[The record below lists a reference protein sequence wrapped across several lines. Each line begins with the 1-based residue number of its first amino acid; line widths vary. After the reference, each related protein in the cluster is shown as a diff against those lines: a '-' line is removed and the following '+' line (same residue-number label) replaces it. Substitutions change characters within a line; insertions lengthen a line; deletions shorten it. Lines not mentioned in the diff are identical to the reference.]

1 MRDSSISTLLSLKR
15 TPRAARGEREL
26 ALITIDQITVATL
39 GILALLLNLQAFL
52 SNNPT
57 SPWKFVFA
65 LLSVSC
71 WLQGTWHVRS
81 SGSQYAFVPLLLVFL
96 ITPLA
101 SEPWVIHSWT
111 SYGLIIVTTAVYFS
125 AFPSRFLSFASLL
138 VCLVL
143 QAASV
148 ELNFRGITDTSDLSY
163 SGTYFST
170 SWVLLVGVMLF
181 IIRRQYLNYCDE
193 IDLELVQLEEQARA
207 RSRNIRLLN
216 SQDFQNLK
224 MHGTVLNTLLV
235 VQSNLENQ
243 VNNDQALALLSKELD
258 DLGNSELSLRSL
270 LQERIV
276 IEFQRNALRNTEV
289 KLNEFSLPTFD
300 SSIEL
305 QLLEVCREML
315 VNFNRHTPATKV
327 EITGTDLHDGNCQ
340 LVFSENSPEVM
351 KDKWDHAELISAM
364 KSKTMDR
371 LIRGINGDWKL
382 ELKGNQLVHTVTFAN
397 TPFAEDP
404 AVEIKKLRGASF
416 DLIRGSFPLISI
428 LYGLIILPAVFY
440 WNHFTLTNFV
450 LFGSIIAAGIAFK
463 LNAQNRLRVPLA
475 LIASILGLLV
485 LPLAERHIKMCA
497 DLKTMPWI
505 FNGLLAPILLISVLT
520 NKAYLK
526 WMPLLIFTLEAVLS
540 TKIFPE
546 SCHQILQGSTPGLFL
561 IGTSALL
568 IGSARN
574 RAKNR
579 DDLASLGAR
588 NQDIAFDLL
597 DVQLADTREKL
608 LKSLGE
614 LSLQLT
620 SGQKAREDSL
630 HIVTLEVQKI
640 RAFLLCSEY
649 FELDAM
655 RYLNKS
661 ITERINAG
669 QSTKLTLS
677 NPEVFEDF
685 DEELVQVFG
694 IIFEEAKSG
703 PLQILLL
710 GAAIPEV
717 HLQTDSRTVSRIQRR
732 LADEPPVLKLVF
744 N

>member
-1 MRDSSISTLLSLKR
+1 MRELSISSLLSLKR
-15 TPRAARGEREL
+15 TPRAVRGEREL
-26 ALITIDQITVATL
+26 ALVTIDQITVATL
-39 GILALLLNLQAFL
+39 GILALLFNLQAFF
-52 SNNPT
+52 SDNPT
-57 SPWKFVFA
+57 SSWKFVFA
-65 LLSVSC
+65 FLSASC
-71 WLQGTWHVRS
+71 WLQGTWQVRS

-96 ITPLA
+96 VTPLA
-101 SEPWVIHSWT
+101 SEPWVTHSWT
-111 SYGLIIVTTAVYFS
+111 SYGLIVVTATVYSS
-125 AFPSRFLSFASLL
+125 AFPSRFLSFAVLL
-138 VCLVL
+138 ICLLL
-143 QAASV
+143 QATSA
-148 ELNFRGITDTSDLSY
+148 ELNFRGITDKSDISY
-163 SGTYFST
+163 SGTYFSS
-170 SWVLLVGVMLF
+170 SWVLLVGIMLF

-193 IDLELVQLEEQARA
+193 IDVQLVQLEEQARA

-224 MHGTVLNTLLV
+224 LHGTVLNTLLV
-235 VQSNLENQ
+235 IQGNLETQ
-243 VNNDQALALLSKELD
+243 VNNDQALALLSKEID
-258 DLGNSELSLRSL
+258 DLSGSELSLRSL

-276 IEFQRNALRNTEV
+276 REFQRNAVRNTEV

-305 QLLEVCREML
+305 QLIEVCREML

-351 KDKWDHAELISAM
+351 KDQWDHAELISAM

-371 LIRGINGDWKL
+371 LIRGINGDWKV

-397 TPFAEDP
+397 TPFAQDP
-404 AVEIKKLRGASF
+404 AVEIKKMRGASF

-440 WNHFTLTNFV
+440 WNHFTLTNFT
-450 LFGSIIAAGIAFK
+450 LFGSIVAAGIAFTLK
-463 LNAQNRLRVPLA
+463 TKNRIRVPLA

-485 LPLAERHIKMCA
+485 LPLAERHIKICA

-505 FNGLLAPILLISVLT
+505 FNGLIAPILLVSVLT

-526 WMPLLIFTLEAVLS
+526 WLPLVIFTLEAFLS
-540 TKIFPE
+540 VKIFPE
-546 SCHQILQGSTPGLFL
+546 PCHQILQGSTPGLFL

-568 IGSARN
+568 IGSART

-588 NQDIAFDLL
+588 NQGIAFDLL

-608 LKSLGE
+608 LKNLRE
-614 LSLQLT
+614 LSIQLA
-620 SGQKAREDSL
+620 SNQKASQDL
-630 HIVTLEVQKI
+630 LLLVTLEVQKI

-661 ITERINAG
+661 ITDRIDAG
-669 QSTKLTLS
+669 QATKLTLS

-685 DEELVQVFG
+685 DEELVQIFG
-694 IIFEEAKSG
+694 IIFEAAKSG

-710 GAAIPEV
+710 GAAIPEI
-717 HLQTDSRTVSRIQRR
+717 HLQTDPQTVARIQKR
-732 LADEPPVLKLVF
+732 LSEEPPVIKVVF